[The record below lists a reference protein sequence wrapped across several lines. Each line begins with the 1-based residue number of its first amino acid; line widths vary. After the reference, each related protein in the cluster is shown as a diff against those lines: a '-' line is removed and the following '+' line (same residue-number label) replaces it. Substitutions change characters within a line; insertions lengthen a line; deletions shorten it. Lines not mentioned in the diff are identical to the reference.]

1 MKTKGSLAVVSLALL
16 VVVGIGVAQNTG
28 ADELQKDQVFEA
40 IMVSVRL
47 DQPQAS
53 GYTKIILPSPRFFP
67 LNRFAYVRVEAEGLV
82 PGKSHNIHLHG
93 TRTDAATGQVS
104 SGCFAGAPVLV
115 NLRGLVSDAT
125 GKGVSSSRIVLDNN
139 YVIFED
145 AVGRVTNNA
154 VFNRST
160 LTTWYVQ
167 YHIPAGET
175 GAGQPMACGEV
186 TLGGFD
192 RGTPYR

>member
-1 MKTKGSLAVVSLALL
+1 VSLALL
-16 VVVGIGVAQNTG
+16 VVVGIGVAQNTS

-40 IMVSVRL
+40 IMVSVRT

-53 GYTKIILPSPRFFP
+53 GYAKIILPSPRWFP
-67 LNRFAYVRVEAEGLV
+67 LNRFAYVRVEAEGIL

-93 TRTDAATGQVS
+93 TRTDATTGQVS
-104 SGCFAGAPVLV
+104 SGCFAGGPVLV
-115 NLRGLVSDAT
+115 NLRGLVGDAN
-125 GKGVSSSRIVLDNN
+125 GKGVSASRIVLDSN
-139 YVIFED
+139 YVVFED

-154 VFNRST
+154 VFNRAS
-160 LTTWYVQ
+160 LTNWYVQ
-167 YHIPAGET
+167 YHVPAGET

-192 RGTPYR
+192 RGAAFR

>member
-1 MKTKGSLAVVSLALL
+1 MNKKGSLAVVSLALL

-28 ADELQKDQVFEA
+28 ADELQKDQTFEA
-40 IMVSVRL
+40 IMVSVRT

-53 GYTKIILPSPRFFP
+53 GFAKIMLPSPRWFP
-67 LNRFAYVRVEAEGLV
+67 LNRFGYVRVEAEGLV

-93 TRTDAATGQVS
+93 TRTDTTGQVS
-104 SGCFAGAPVLV
+104 SGCFAGGPVLV
-115 NLRGLVSDAT
+115 NLRGLVSDAN
-125 GKGVSSSRIVLDNN
+125 GKGVSASRIVLDSN
-139 YVIFED
+139 YVVFED

-154 VFNRST
+154 VFNRAS

-167 YHIPAGET
+167 YHVPVGET

-186 TLGGFD
+186 TLAGFD
-192 RGTPYR
+192 RGVAFR